1 MKKTALFVSGAIF
14 VCLCGLRLLGTSAPQ
29 GTSPEQAG
37 AWTQIGPQGG
47 NIPGL
52 ARNPKSPNELYA
64 VSYSGRVFRSSN
76 NGSNWTRTAIINDYL
91 QDVEVNPKI
100 PTTVCV
106 LGSNALYKSENRG
119 GTFTRIPFDTAFQ
132 AYNGKMA
139 VHPTDPKIIY
149 VAGNYYSNQK
159 YHLAV
164 AKTVNGGTKWTY
176 KKWDATPN
184 WPYGRSIAIC
194 AKSPSTVYFCGY
206 YYTGS
211 GTTAR
216 VYRSSN
222 SGGTWKN
229 VTPAFLNGTW
239 NYAESLAV
247 DPKNPN
253 KAYLSCY
260 TNNNYRSLIA
270 QTSNS
275 GSSWTYQAAPFYMD
289 TYTIVIDKTK
299 PGTLYAGGFNQSSKP
314 TCFTSVDGGANWTEL
329 QTGLFGRASDILVS
343 GSTIHFAS
351 NAGIFRSTD
360 GGANFAAAHK
370 GIKATDIPSFALLPS
385 SSGAR
390 QGASGTLYAAAG
402 SYGNFKSTNGG
413 GTWTQLCDFQGSNAI
428 AHLVV
433 PRSDPNR
440 LYLSTYG

>member
-1 MKKTALFVSGAIF
+1 MKKTALFVIGAVF
-14 VCLCGLRLLGTSAPQ
+14 VCLCGLRLLGTSPQ
-29 GTSPEQAG
+29 PGPSPERAS
-37 AWTQIGPQGG
+37 AWTLIGPQGG
-47 NIPGL
+47 DIPGM

-64 VSYSGRVFRSSN
+64 VSYWGRVFRSSN
-76 NGSNWTRTAIINDYL
+76 NGSSWTRTAIINDYL

-100 PTTVCV
+100 PTTVYV

-119 GTFTRIPFDTAFQ
+119 GTFTRLPFDTSMYA
-132 AYNGKMA
+132 GSGRMA
-139 VHPTDPKIIY
+139 IHPTDPKIIY
-149 VAGNYYSNQK
+149 VAGCYYSNQK
-159 YHLAV
+159 YYLAI
-164 AKTVNGGTKWTY
+164 AKTVNGGAKWTY
-176 KKWDATPN
+176 KKLEGTSN
-184 WPYGRSIAIC
+184 WSYGRSIAIC
-194 AKSPSTVYFCGY
+194 AKSPSNVYFCGY

-211 GTTAR
+211 GYTAR

-222 SGGTWKN
+222 SGGTWTN

-247 DPKNPN
+247 DPNNPN

-260 TNNNYRSLIA
+260 SDGRALIA

-275 GSSWTYQAAPFYMD
+275 GSSWTCQAAPSYIY

-299 PGTLYAGGFNQSSKP
+299 TNTLYAGGYSQNGKP
-314 TCFTSVDGGANWTEL
+314 TCFKSVDDGGNWTEL
-329 QTGLFGRASDILVS
+329 QTGLYGTASDILVL

-351 NAGIFRSTD
+351 GAGIFRSTD
-360 GGANFAAAHK
+360 GGANFTVSHK
-370 GIKATDIPSFALLPS
+370 GIKATDIQSFALLLT

-390 QGASGTLYAAAG
+390 QGASGTIYAAAS
-402 SYGNFKSTNGG
+402 SYGNFKSTNME
-413 GTWTQLCDFQGSNAI
+413 GTWKQLSDFQGSDAI